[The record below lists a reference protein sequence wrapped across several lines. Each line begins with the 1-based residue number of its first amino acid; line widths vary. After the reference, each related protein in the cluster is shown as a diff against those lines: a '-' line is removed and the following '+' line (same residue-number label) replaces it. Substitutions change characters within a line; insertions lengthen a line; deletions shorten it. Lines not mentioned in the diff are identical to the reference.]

1 MRTLTLDEVGFVSGG
16 DDEPIEE
23 VVVTAKRPSQWED
36 ISEAIDKWLQGMGYG
51 QTHSCPAGYSHMPPD
66 DWQERTGSPGDC
78 APVDI
83 TAAEAARLAATALAL
98 VGEFDKRFDKIA
110 KWLAIFAASKAVD
123 ERQDAE
129 RDKE

>member
-1 MRTLTLDEVGFVSGG
+1 MRALAISELSFVSGG
-16 DDEPIEE
+16 MEE
-23 VVVTAKRPSQWED
+23 VVVSAPKIKPGVIVVTD
-36 ISEAIDKWLQGMGYG
+36 TMAIMNLLESLGGG
-51 QTHSCPAGYSHMPPD
+51 NCPAGYAHTRPV

-98 VGEFDKRFDKIA
+98 VGEFDKRVDKIA

-129 RDKE
+129 RDGK